1 VGPAPAPDA
10 VPVLAPSQS
19 LDRLSP
25 ATQNLLLAPRG
36 TRRAVSAVRDIR
48 PAISRVDPEPSL
60 LHSGS
65 VERRVMSSA
74 LSPIFRHA
82 GESRARA
89 AFRRLTDR
97 AVALSSRISG
107 DDLEDR
113 ICQAMN
119 LSTNEIGVDPFG
131 ADPDTVRLSAA
142 FLVHLHRH
150 WFRTEVHGVENVPEG
165 RVLLVSN
172 HGGQIPLD
180 GIVIACSLILDA
192 ERPRFVR
199 SMVERFISTLPFFSI
214 WFPRVGQ
221 VLGSP
226 ENARRLLEAGEALLV
241 FPEGVKGISK
251 PFKDRYKLAPF
262 GQGFMRLALE
272 TKAPIVPVAV
282 IGAEEQY
289 PSIADLKDV
298 AGPLGLPS
306 LPIIPQLFMGM
317 VMPLPT
323 KYRVYFGEP
332 LRFTGDPD
340 DEDAVIDE
348 KVWVVQA
355 TVQSM
360 VNRALRERKAIF
372 W

>member
-1 VGPAPAPDA
+1 
-10 VPVLAPSQS
+10 
-19 LDRLSP
+19 
-25 ATQNLLLAPRG
+25 
-36 TRRAVSAVRDIR
+36 
-48 PAISRVDPEPSL
+48 
-60 LHSGS
+60 
-65 VERRVMSSA
+65 
-74 LSPIFRHA
+74 
-82 GESRARA
+82 
-89 AFRRLTDR
+89 
-97 AVALSSRISG
+97 
-107 DDLEDR
+107 
-113 ICQAMN
+113 MN

-131 ADPDTVRLSAA
+131 ADLDTVRLSAA
-142 FLVHLHRH
+142 ALVHLHRF
-150 WFRTEVHGVENVPEG
+150 WFRTEVHGVENVPAG

-180 GIVIACSLILDA
+180 GIVIACALILDA
-192 ERPRFVR
+192 NPPRFVR

-251 PFKDRYKLAPF
+251 QFKDRYKLAPF
-262 GQGFMRLALE
+262 GPGFMRLALE
-272 TKAPIVPVAV
+272 SKAPIVPVAV

-289 PSIADLKDV
+289 PSIADLKKF
-298 AGPLGLPS
+298 AAPLGLPA

-317 VMPLPT
+317 LMPLPT
-323 KYRVYFGEP
+323 KYRLYFGEP
-332 LRFTGDPD
+332 LHFTGDPD